1 MKTPRIVLFAV
12 ISSLAL
18 AAVALAQSVPPT
30 VAKPPTK
37 EDDALVLS
45 PFVVN
50 TASDTGYAAT
60 STLGGTRLN
69 SDLRDVASQIDVM
82 TADFL
87 TDIGALTLDE
97 ALKYSMNIELASEN
111 MSPTNLDDASS
122 VNVFGALNGSRTRGL
137 TRSNNTHDFF
147 ETNFPIDSYN
157 TGKRFTLVSGSNA
170 ILFGAGLAGGTNDAS
185 FERPDLRRMRGTFSH
200 RMDNVESQRGSM
212 NISVPVV
219 KDRLAFRVASLLAK
233 EQDYREGVGSDIK
246 RNYGTVLVQPHRRIS
261 IRAWA
266 EQNDIRIRQGV
277 NSITTD
283 YVTRWIESGRP
294 AFENLGVL
302 ATSPAAAF
310 TTAFGPA
317 PSATFYSPLANSA
330 ARMGGN
336 ASTRPVVTYNAN
348 GSLSSNVF
356 PQLWGTNAA
365 ISLSHNTGSF
375 LGRDPVTGGS
385 LALPNSQQAERAI
398 LDPSVYPLEDS
409 VIGNTL
415 QRRMKGNVHG
425 FLFELNPFKNIYV
438 EGGYNKED
446 FTIDAFS
453 FISGNDSDL
462 FVDVNRY
469 LPNLT
474 PGTTSQALNPNF
486 GKFYVEDDLNANFW
500 KNRREEK
507 RIQVAFA
514 HDEAPR
520 GSWLRWLGNHRGAV
534 MASEATN
541 KRVQQNNNLAR
552 IISSNVI
559 PGVSGAN
566 AAALLDPAANQL
578 NNVLIPRIRHYIEPQ
593 NGLNSA
599 KLPFDPWKSSTL
611 VVGKDANGA
620 DIVVFHGVD
629 NPFGAGQSMS
639 NGLKT
644 DKSFQFAVNSS
655 FWDNRIVTTFG
666 KRFSDATYASW
677 VPAGSQP
684 RFNAANRQYEV
695 PVNGRFP
702 STGALIGN
710 AGYES
715 AKTFFEK
722 EQYLLPPIKY
732 DSPSTLKSIVVHPL
746 RWLSFHYTDSSSNFV
761 AEYTGLDPDNGTA
774 KIEDGTTKEYGFS
787 IRLLDNRLN
796 LKFNHYTSVS
806 RGQFALGSGV
816 NISNS
821 GSVQDSTDIRYSV
834 INLEKATFNILGGAA
849 AIPTTNNPYRQL
861 MTEIV
866 NWNTVSDPSTGTLFG
881 EYGRFHDRE
890 ASGNEITL
898 TANPTR
904 SWTLRASAAMNETKL
919 QNITQAWFN
928 YIDYRLATWRN
939 VAATGGTTPFHNTTG
954 AATTYAGYFGL
965 AARTW
970 QTIKQS
976 EGQLNTQ
983 EAKYRVRFTTAYDF
997 AQTRLKGFRIGGGA
1011 RWDSARAFGY
1021 YRLPLGA
1028 NNPYFNYPEA
1038 GFTVPDIA
1046 RPIYGKPL
1054 LLVDGFVSY
1063 KRNLA
1068 RNLRW
1073 SIGLNIRNL
1082 ANNKEKVPTNA
1093 IELANGSLQN
1103 IRFTIPEPRTF
1114 VLSNTIDF

>member
-1 MKTPRIVLFAV
+1 MKRPSIL
-12 ISSLAL
+12 L
-18 AAVALAQSVPPT
+18 AACIALGSSASSQT
-30 VAKPPTK
+30 VAPIPTQAATKPRQ
-37 EDDALVLS
+37 EEALVLS
-45 PFVVN
+45 PFQVN
-50 TASDTGYAAT
+50 ATSDTGYAAT

-69 SDLRDVASQIDVM
+69 SELKDVASQIDVM

-87 TDIGALTLDE
+87 SDIGALTLDE
-97 ALKYSMNIELASEN
+97 ALKYSINIELASEN
-111 MSPTNLDDASS
+111 MSPTSLDDASS

-185 FERPDLRRMRGTFSH
+185 FERPDLRRIRGTFNHRTDNVGSH
-200 RMDNVESQRGSM
+200 RGSI
-212 NISVPVV
+212 NISVPLV
-219 KDRLAFRVASLLAK
+219 KQRLAIRGASLLAR
-233 EQDYREGVGSDIK
+233 EQDYREGAGSDIR
-246 RNYGTVLVQPHRRIS
+246 RNYGTILFQPHQKIS

-283 YVTRWIESGRP
+283 YVTRWIESGKP

-302 ATSPAAAF
+302 STSAQSVF
-310 TTAFGPA
+310 TAAFGPSA
-317 PSATFYSPLANSA
+317 SATFYSPLSNSA
-330 ARMGGN
+330 ARIGGN
-336 ASTRPVVTYNAN
+336 ASSRPVIAYNAN
-348 GSLSSNVF
+348 GSLATNVF
-356 PQLWGTNAA
+356 PQLWTNAA
-365 ISLSHNTGSF
+365 VSLSHNTGSF
-375 LGRDPVTGGS
+375 LGRNPATGGS
-385 LALPNSQQAERAI
+385 LALPSSQQAERAI
-398 LDPSVYPLEDS
+398 LDPSVYPLDES
-409 VIGNTL
+409 LIGNTL
-415 QRRMKGNVHG
+415 QRRMKGNVQG

-438 EGGYNKED
+438 EGGYNQED

-453 FISGNDSDL
+453 FITGNDSDL

-474 PGTTSQALNPNF
+474 PGTTVQSLNPNF

-500 KNRREEK
+500 KNRRDEK
-507 RIQVAFA
+507 RVQVAFA
-514 HDEAPR
+514 HDPAPP
-520 GSWLRWLGNHRGAV
+520 GSWRRWLGNHRGAV
-534 MASEATN
+534 MVAEANN

-559 PGVSGAN
+559 PGVTGAN

-578 NNVLIPRIRHYIEPQ
+578 NTILIPRIRHYIEPQ

-599 KLPFDPWKSSTL
+599 KLPFNPWKSSTY

-629 NPFGAGQSMS
+629 NPYGVGQSMS

-644 DKSFQFAVNSS
+644 DKSFQVAVNSS
-655 FWDNRIVTTFG
+655 FWDNRIITTLG
-666 KRFSDATYASW
+666 KRISDATYASW
-677 VPAGSQP
+677 VPAERQP
-684 RFNAANRQYEV
+684 RYNAANRQYEV

-702 STGALIGN
+702 SNGALVGN

-722 EQYLLPPIKY
+722 EQYLLPPVQY
-732 DSPSTLKSIVVHPL
+732 DASSVLKSIVVHPT
-746 RWLSFHYTDSSSNFV
+746 RWLSFHYTDSSSSFV
-761 AEYTGLDPDNGTA
+761 AEYTNLDPDNGTA
-774 KIEDGTTKEYGFS
+774 KIEDGTTREYGFS
-787 IRLLDNRLN
+787 IRLIDNRLS

-806 RGQFALGSGV
+806 RGQFALGNGVTISGT
-816 NISNS
+816 
-821 GSVQDSTDIRYSV
+821 GSVQDSTDIRYSI
-834 INLEKATFNILGGAA
+834 INLEKATFNILGGAS
-849 AIPTTNNPYRQL
+849 AIPTANNPYRQL

-866 NWNTVSDPSTGTLFG
+866 NWDTVSNPSTSTLFG

-904 SWTLRASAAMNETKL
+904 AWTLRASAAMNETKL
-919 QNITQAWFN
+919 QNITAVWFD
-928 YIDYRLATWRN
+928 YIDYRLATWKN
-939 VAATGGTTPFHNTTG
+939 VAATAGTTPFHNTTG

-997 AQTRLKGFRIGGGA
+997 ANTNLKGFRIGGGA

-1021 YRLPLGA
+1021 YRLPLSA
-1028 NNPYFNYPEA
+1028 NNPYFNYPEG
-1038 GFTVPDIA
+1038 GFTVPDTT

-1054 LLVDGFVSY
+1054 LLVDGFISY
-1063 KRNLA
+1063 KRKIA
-1068 RNLRW
+1068 RDLKW

-1082 ANNKEKVPTNA
+1082 ANNKTRVPTNA
-1093 IELANGSLQN
+1093 IELADGSLQYV
-1103 IRFTIPEPRTF
+1103 RFTIPEPRTF
-1114 VLSNTIDF
+1114 VLSNSIEF